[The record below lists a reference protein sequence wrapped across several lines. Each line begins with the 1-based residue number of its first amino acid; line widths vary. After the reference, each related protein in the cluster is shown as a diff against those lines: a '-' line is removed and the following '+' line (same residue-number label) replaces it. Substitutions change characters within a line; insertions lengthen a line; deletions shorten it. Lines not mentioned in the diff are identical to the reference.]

1 MPSPPSSG
9 HHRPAVHPPRT
20 HDAAR
25 TARAPVRAWGQ
36 IAAGVAVG
44 VLIGV
49 GVLLLVGQFAQ
60 TIELLLA
67 AVIIGD
73 ALSPIVDWLA
83 RWLPRGF
90 AIAIVYIALL
100 LILAGVGLLVVPV
113 VIAQVQQIVTS
124 APQWLSQLKGWASR
138 FGFLGSQNVQ
148 NAIVSGLSK
157 FSDSLLSLPLTLS
170 GYAADGVAVFFMSVY
185 WLFEAPALKRFTLSL
200 MPVDERDR
208 ADAVLGEMGRSM
220 GGYIRGVVLD
230 GLVIG
235 TLDYIGLVII
245 GVKYALVLALISFF
259 FELVPVLG
267 PILASIPALVV
278 ALLTSPLQF
287 VIVLVFKLLLHQT
300 EGHLVAPNIMRSQT
314 DVPQLLV
321 LVALFAGAGVAGLL
335 GALIAIPVA
344 GALRVL
350 LLRVVA
356 PAIRRRLGV
365 PDPEPQEPPP
375 RGAGSAP
382 KRAFIALWDRAT
394 QTVRE
399 VVARGKKG

>member
-1 MPSPPSSG
+1 M
-9 HHRPAVHPPRT
+9 
-20 HDAAR
+20 
-25 TARAPVRAWGQ
+25 RAWGH

-44 VLIGV
+44 VLLGA
-49 GVLLLVGQFAQ
+49 GLLLLVGQFAQ

-73 ALSPIVDWLA
+73 ALSPLVGWLA
-83 RWLPRGF
+83 RRLPRGA
-90 AIAIVYIALL
+90 AIAAVYIALL
-100 LILAGVGLLVVPV
+100 LILAGVGMLVVPV
-113 VIAQVQQIVTS
+113 VIAQIQQIVS
-124 APQWLSQLKGWASR
+124 NAPQWLSQFKGWASH

-157 FSDSLLSLPLTLS
+157 FSDTLLSLPLTLS
-170 GYAADGVAVFFMSVY
+170 GYAADGIAVFFMSVY

-200 MPVDERDR
+200 VPEGERDH

-235 TLDYIGLVII
+235 VLDYIGLVII

-259 FELVPVLG
+259 AELIPVLG
-267 PILASIPALVV
+267 PILASIPALIV
-278 ALLTSPLQF
+278 ALLTSPVQF

-321 LVALFAGAGVAGLL
+321 LVALFAGAGVAGML
-335 GALIAIPVA
+335 GALIAIPIA

-356 PAIRRRLGV
+356 PAVRHRFGV
-365 PDPEPQEPPP
+365 PEPAPEEPPP
-375 RGAGSAP
+375 RGARGAP
-382 KRAFIALWDRAT
+382 RRALVALWDRARGAIR
-394 QTVRE
+394 TVTGR
-399 VVARGKKG
+399 RDKS